1 MGLQSKAMDLR
12 ASSLGWRLLL
22 AAALCVAVPFARA
35 QNLAPELASGWTPK
49 KAISTRHDMVAA
61 ANPLAVA
68 AGHDI
73 LSQGGTAVDAAVAVQ
88 MVLNLVEPQ
97 SSGIGG
103 GAFMLFHNGRNGLLT
118 AYDGRET
125 APAAAKPDRFLGSDG
140 KPLDFYDAVV
150 GGKSVGVPGTLR
162 MLELA
167 HRQYGKLPWAKLF
180 DAAIGLAARG
190 FAVSPRLHA
199 AIAGEKYLTQDRTHA
214 YFFNADGTP
223 LAVGQTL
230 KNPALAETLKR
241 IAEEGADAFY
251 KGDIA
256 RDIVETVRSHPTNSG
271 DITEAD
277 LAGYKAKVR
286 EPVCGSYRMYKVC
299 GMPPPSSGGITV
311 LEILGIL
318 EPFDLKALGVESL
331 ISVHLFGEA
340 GNLAYAD
347 RNVYLADPD
356 FVPPPAGLTDR
367 TYLHERSALIR
378 FDTSLGRAKA
388 GTPPVRPAEG
398 RKLAQATLGV
408 GEALEFASTSHISIV
423 DKYGNALAMTT
434 TIEDSFGSRLMTR
447 GGFLLNNELTDFSF
461 QPVDDGRPV
470 ANRVEAG
477 KRPRSSMAPT
487 IVYDAKGKVYM
498 VAGSPGGSAIINY
511 VAKTLIGVLDWN
523 LDPQAAIDL
532 PNVGSRNGPLELE
545 KNTSAVAL
553 ESKLKALGHETEVM
567 EHTSGTQ
574 AIVRTRD
581 GWIGGADPRREGTV
595 AGD

>member
-1 MGLQSKAMDLR
+1 MLFA
-12 ASSLGWRLLL
+12 AS
-22 AAALCVAVPFARA
+22 AFVAVSGALA
-35 QNLAPELASGWTPK
+35 QNQSPELPAGWTPK
-49 KAISTRHDMVAA
+49 RPVATRHDMVAA

-73 LSQGGTAVDAAVAVQ
+73 LTQGGTVVDAAIAVQ

-125 APAAAKPDRFLGSDG
+125 APSAAKPDRFLDRDG
-140 KPLDFYDAVV
+140 KPVEFYDAVV

-180 DAAIGLAARG
+180 DAAIGLAERG

-199 AIAGEKYLTQDRTHA
+199 AIVGETHLTQDRARA
-214 YFFNADGTP
+214 YFFNPDGTP
-223 LAVGQTL
+223 LAVGQIL
-230 KNPALAETLKR
+230 KNPAFAETLR
-241 IAEEGADAFY
+241 RVAAEGADALY

-256 RDIVETVRSHPTNSG
+256 RDVVETTRSHSTNPG

-277 LAGYKAKVR
+277 LASYKAKVR
-286 EPVCGSYRMYKVC
+286 EPVCGRYRAYRIC
-299 GMPPPSSGGITV
+299 GMPPPSSGGITL
-311 LEILGIL
+311 LEILGML
-318 EPFDLKALGVESL
+318 EPFDLKALGAQSL
-331 ISVHLFGEA
+331 IAVHLFSEA
-340 GNLAYAD
+340 GSLAYAD

-356 FVPPPAGLTDR
+356 FVPAPPELTDPA
-367 TYLHERSALIR
+367 YLRDRSALIR
-378 FDTSLGRAKA
+378 FDSSLGRATA
-388 GTPPVRPAEG
+388 GAPPARPADG
-398 RKLAQATLGV
+398 KKVARANFGV
-408 GEALEFASTSHISIV
+408 GEALELPSTSHISIV

-434 TIEDSFGSRLMTR
+434 TIEDAFGSRLMTR

-461 QPVDDGRPV
+461 LPVDEGRPV

-487 IVYDAKGKVYM
+487 IVYDAKGNVYM

-511 VAKTLIGVLDWN
+511 VAKTLVGVLDWN

-532 PNVGSRNGPLELE
+532 PNVGSRNGPVELE
-545 KNTSAVAL
+545 KDTSAVAL
-553 ESKLKALGHETEVM
+553 EPKLKALGHDTEVM
-567 EHTSGTQ
+567 VHTSGLQ
-574 AIVRTRD
+574 AIVRTRT